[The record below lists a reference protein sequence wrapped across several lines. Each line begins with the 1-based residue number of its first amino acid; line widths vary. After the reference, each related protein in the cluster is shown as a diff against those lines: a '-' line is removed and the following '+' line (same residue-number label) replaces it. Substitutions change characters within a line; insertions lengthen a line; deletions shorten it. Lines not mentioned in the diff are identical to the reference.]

1 MVVFALRKAE
11 WQWFIMFAKWWREGW
26 RTGGSN
32 GNEERISDEEDV
44 WNYDEDSDYEES
56 MKILVEEAVA
66 IGIGGGSE

>member
-1 MVVFALRKAE
+1 MIHNLCQAMRRRLKE
-11 WQWFIMFAKWWREGW
+11 
-26 RTGGSN
+26 GGSN

-56 MKILVEEAVA
+56 MKILAEEAVS